1 MGKLEHRQIN
11 NQLEARYTLRLPI
24 TFLRIGKRQD
34 NSFYFYFERCKM
46 SKQGITARAAVIK
59 NALFLY

>member
-11 NQLEARYTLRLPI
+11 NWLEARYTLPI
-24 TFLRIGKRQD
+24 TALRIGKRQD
-34 NSFYFYFERCKM
+34 NSFYFYFEYCKV